1 MSSHTP
7 GCAVETEQVR
17 DVLETIADK
26 WTLVV
31 LDALDGETRRFADL
45 QRAVGGISQKVL
57 TQTLRN
63 LERNGFVTRTVFPE
77 VPPRVEYALT
87 ALGTSVCEAMCG
99 LWQWTEEHH
108 ATVIEARAR
117 FDDARSAP
125 ASPGSTPVPEATPA
139 SPPRARPAA
148 RPAAR
153 A

>member
-1 MSSHTP
+1 MSIQQP
-7 GCAVETEQVR
+7 ACAVETEQVR

-45 QRAVGGISQKVL
+45 QRTVGGISQKVL

-87 ALGTSVCEAMCG
+87 TLGSSVCEAMCG
-99 LWQWTEEHH
+99 LWQWTDAHH
-108 ATVIEARAR
+108 AEVLAARAR
-117 FDDARSAP
+117 FDGARIAP
-125 ASPGSTPVPEATPA
+125 AAGAAPPPPA
-139 SPPRARPAA
+139 PDRARPAV
-148 RPAAR
+148 R